1 MDIIYKTTML
11 TQGGRGGQIQN
22 DDGSFKL
29 KLAVPES
36 MGGKG
41 GGPTPEQLFAGAYA
55 ACLEHSV
62 RHIARM
68 DKLPLKGSYV
78 EADLSLYVTD
88 EHRYRVGLSFTVH
101 MAGDM
106 DQPTADSLLQ
116 RAHGI
121 CPYAD
126 ATKNNLSVKLT
137 AVVDRPA

>member
-1 MDIIYKTTML
+1 MDVVYQTTML
-11 TQGGRGGQIQN
+11 TQGGRGGQVQSE
-22 DDGSFKL
+22 DGSFKV

-62 RHIARM
+62 RHIART

-88 EHRYRVGLSFTVH
+88 ENRYRMGLKFTVH
-101 MAGDM
+101 MAGGL
-106 DQPTADSLLQ
+106 DQVTADSLLQ

-126 ATKNNLSVKLT
+126 ATKNNLSVTLV
-137 AVVDRPA
+137 AVPD

>member
-1 MDIIYKTTML
+1 MDIVYKTTML
-11 TQGGRGGQIQN
+11 TQGGRSGRVKSEEGEI
-22 DDGSFKL
+22 DL

-36 MGGKG
+36 MGGPG

-62 RHIARM
+62 RHIARQ

-88 EHRYRVGLSFTVH
+88 EHRYRIGLAFTVH
-101 MAGDM
+101 MAGPL
-106 DQPTADSLLQ
+106 DQPTADALLE

-137 AVVDRPA
+137 ALRDTP